1 VAEIL
6 NRVTYYLKFS
16 FSEKEHKKVKDCVA
30 RFGFNGDSN
39 PVQKAIICKVTEPQG
54 LNNIEGQKTR
64 VLNAH
69 CALNNKIYLTYKDFF
84 WLSQIVKAMWRRYFA
99 KQHLN

>member
-1 VAEIL
+1 MV
-6 NRVTYYLKFS
+6 
-16 FSEKEHKKVKDCVA
+16 
-30 RFGFNGDSN
+30 RFRFNGDSN
-39 PVQKAIICKVTEPQG
+39 PVQKAVIYEVTEPQG
-54 LNNIEGQKTR
+54 LNNIEKPITP

-99 KQHLN
+99 KQHPN